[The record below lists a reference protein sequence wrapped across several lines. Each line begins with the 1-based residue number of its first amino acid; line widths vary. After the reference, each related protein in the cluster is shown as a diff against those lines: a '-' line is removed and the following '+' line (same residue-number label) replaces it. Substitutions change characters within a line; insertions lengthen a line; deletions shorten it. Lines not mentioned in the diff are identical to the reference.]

1 MNVALE
7 VEGLAKA
14 YVPGRWVVRGLSLR
28 LESGDSLAVVGA
40 NGVGK
45 TTLIKLLAGLLEPTA
60 GRVRLWS
67 EGRQAAPAEVL
78 SRWIGIATPAM
89 QLYGEFRVE
98 ELLRLGAR
106 LRTCAVLDERI
117 AQVLERLQLSAV
129 AQQRI
134 EALSSGM
141 QQRVRIAL
149 ALVHSPWLLL
159 LDEAT
164 ATLDAAGIAALEE
177 LVSEHCRDGGILV
190 AATNAEH
197 ERRWCQ
203 RVLDLSEMRG

>member
-1 MNVALE
+1 MNVVLE

-164 ATLDAAGIAALEE
+164 ATLDAAGITALEE
-177 LVSEHCRDGGILV
+177 LVSEHCRNGGILV

>member
-14 YVPGRWVVRGLSLR
+14 YVPGRWVVRELSLR

-177 LVSEHCRDGGILV
+177 LVGEHCRNGGILV

>member
-67 EGRQAAPAEVL
+67 PYVRC
-78 SRWIGIATPAM
+78 
-89 QLYGEFRVE
+89 
-98 ELLRLGAR
+98 AR
-106 LRTCAVLDERI
+106 
-117 AQVLERLQLSAV
+117 
-129 AQQRI
+129 
-134 EALSSGM
+134 
-141 QQRVRIAL
+141 
-149 ALVHSPWLLL
+149 
-159 LDEAT
+159 
-164 ATLDAAGIAALEE
+164 
-177 LVSEHCRDGGILV
+177 
-190 AATNAEH
+190 
-197 ERRWCQ
+197 
-203 RVLDLSEMRG
+203 

>member
-164 ATLDAAGIAALEE
+164 ATLDTAGIAALEE
-177 LVSEHCRDGGILV
+177 LVGEHCRYGGILV

>member
-164 ATLDAAGIAALEE
+164 ATLDAAGIAVLEE
-177 LVSEHCRDGGILV
+177 LVSEHCRNGGILV

>member
-28 LESGDSLAVVGA
+28 LKSGDSLAIVGA
-40 NGVGK
+40 NGAGK
-45 TTLIKLLAGLLEPTA
+45 TTLIKLLGGLLEPTA
-60 GRVRLWS
+60 GRIRLWADD
-67 EGRQAAPAEVL
+67 RQAAPAEVL

-98 ELLRLGAR
+98 ELLRFGAR
-106 LRTCAVLDERI
+106 LRACSASDERI
-117 AQVLERLQLSAV
+117 ARVLERLQLSAV

-164 ATLDAAGIAALEE
+164 ATLDAAGIAAVEE
-177 LVSEHCRDGGILV
+177 LVKEHCRQGGILV

-197 ERRWCQ
+197 ERRWCRQ
-203 RVLDLSEMRG
+203 VLDLSGMRR

>member
-1 MNVALE
+1 
-7 VEGLAKA
+7 
-14 YVPGRWVVRGLSLR
+14 
-28 LESGDSLAVVGA
+28 
-40 NGVGK
+40 
-45 TTLIKLLAGLLEPTA
+45 
-60 GRVRLWS
+60 
-67 EGRQAAPAEVL
+67 
-78 SRWIGIATPAM
+78 M

-164 ATLDAAGIAALEE
+164 ATPGCCRHRRAPPSSSVSIAAMGEFSL
-177 LVSEHCRDGGILV
+177 RRRMPNTNADGVGGCWTYRRCADEAHVGV
-190 AATNAEH
+190 AAVGVPLRVYAAH
-197 ERRWCQ
+197 ARRAALQW
-203 RVLDLSEMRG
+203 VGSRGELPPSAADGLLR